1 MHIEN
6 IKNKKNILFITIV
19 LNLIIVI
26 SQIIAGIYS
35 HSISL
40 ITDAIHNFQDVV
52 SLIIAYVAIVFIA
65 KKPTP
70 KMTFGYKRAE
80 SIAGFVNSAVL
91 IGAIILIIIIG
102 VERLF
107 FPQPVE
113 SVIVIIVGAIAFIIN
128 SISAYLLGFHS
139 HNHNHHSE
147 CHHHD
152 KEDLNI
158 KSVYLH
164 LFSDAVISLGVVIGG
179 IAMYLFSIYWID
191 PVLSIIFSIYI
202 LKETTPVFKKS
213 LRILMEGI
221 PEEFNHNLV
230 INEIRTFPEI
240 IDIHDI
246 HIWGLS
252 SKDIYLTGHIVVENK
267 EISQLENL
275 IKDLEKKLSQ
285 FGINHITV
293 QFETENFKCE
303 VKH

>member
-1 MHIEN
+1 MHIES

-19 LNLIIVI
+19 LNLVIVI

-52 SLIIAYVAIVFIA
+52 SLIIAYVTIIFMT

-91 IGAIILIIIIG
+91 IGAIILIIITGI
-102 VERLF
+102 ERLF

-113 SVIVIIVGAIAFIIN
+113 SIVVIIVGAIAFVVN
-128 SISAYLLGFHS
+128 FISAYLLGFHS
-139 HNHNHHSE
+139 HHHNHSE
-147 CHHHD
+147 YHHHHE
-152 KEDLNI
+152 EDLNI
-158 KSVYLH
+158 KSAYLH

-202 LKETTPVFKKS
+202 LKETTPVLKKS

-230 INEIRTFPEI
+230 IKEIKNLP
-240 IDIHDI
+240 DILDVHDI
-246 HIWGLS
+246 HIWALS

-275 IKDLEKKLSQ
+275 IKDLQKKLSQ

-293 QFETENFKCE
+293 QFETKNFECE